1 MSGDRRRRR
10 VIRSLGKPT
19 PKPEVPSVPAPA
31 STPARFALRAWYA
44 FRMLRLRGRL
54 RPTDLP
60 AVRSGDP
67 QADRILLIGNGPS
80 HGWGVVSH
88 QLALTG
94 QLADAVAAR
103 TGRACDADLI
113 GAEAMN
119 ARSALAWIG
128 DRELRGD
135 DCVVLAV
142 GFNDALRFTPVVAWE
157 RELRRLVDGITARLR
172 HESAMV
178 VVGIPPIPSFS
189 SYGSLVA
196 RLSDRHRLKLNAASK
211 QIARIR
217 GIDYLELPLSK
228 DAGSTE
234 RIYREFAAR
243 IAVEVAPKLLTTR
256 PTPIPRSPQRAKVWD
271 WKGAGA
277 IIEAARY
284 GGEADLRRLAEK
296 AQKSFGIELAVV
308 SLVDGDRLHHA
319 TNTDVVPASV
329 PLELSFCRYTV
340 ESGEPV
346 IIPDTGRDRRFATN
360 PLVDVSFINFYAG
373 YPLRATDGHVIGSFC
388 LQGSRPRRVSSI
400 DMDLLRQFA
409 KEAQDVLRSYE
420 SDAPARDFAPSAARV
435 LAPIGAATSSV
446 AE

>member
-1 MSGDRRRRR
+1 M
-10 VIRSLGKPT
+10 
-19 PKPEVPSVPAPA
+19 PASA

-44 FRMLRLRGRL
+44 FRMLRLRNRVQ
-54 RPTDLP
+54 PNDVP

-80 HGWGVVSH
+80 HGWGVVTH

-119 ARSALAWIG
+119 VRSALSWIG

-135 DCVVLAV
+135 DCVVLVV
-142 GFNDALRFTPVVAWE
+142 GFNDALRFTPVATWE
-157 RELRRLVDGITARLR
+157 RELRRLIDGITARLR

-189 SYGSLVA
+189 SYGSLAA
-196 RLSDRHRLKLNAASK
+196 RLSDQHRLKLNAASK

-217 GIDYLELPLSK
+217 GIDYLDLPLPK
-228 DAGSTE
+228 GTGSADE
-234 RIYREFAAR
+234 VYREFAAR
-243 IAVEVAPKLLTTR
+243 IAVDVAPKLLTTR
-256 PTPIPRSPQRAKVWD
+256 PTPTPRAPQRDKVWD
-271 WKGAGA
+271 WSGAGA

-296 AQKSFGIELAVV
+296 AQKSFGVELAVV
-308 SLVDGDRLHHA
+308 SLVDGDRLYHG
-319 TNTDVVPASV
+319 TNTDLMPASV

-340 ESGEPV
+340 ESGEPI
-346 IIPDTGRDRRFATN
+346 IIPDTGRDPRFATN

-388 LQGSRPRRVSSI
+388 LQGSQPRRESSI
-400 DMDLLRQFA
+400 AMDLLRQLA
-409 KEAQDVLRSYE
+409 MEAQEVLRSYE
-420 SDAPARDFAPSAARV
+420 TEAPAMDFAPPARIAA
-435 LAPIGAATSSV
+435 PTGAAMSFDS
-446 AE
+446 E